1 MKRIVQ
7 SIGVLLIL
15 AVLLSACGPTPE
27 PEVIVETV
35 EVEKIVTEVVM
46 ETVKETVIVEGT
58 PEVVEKEV
66 TKVVEVEKVVTATP
80 EPELSRLRRS
90 NRITAPVAGP
100 GRLPARPRPGRERR

>member
-1 MKRIVQ
+1 MKRTQTVCQ
-7 SIGVLLIL
+7 CL
-15 AVLLSACGPTPE
+15 AGGSSLLLSACGPAPE

-35 EVEKIVTEVVM
+35 EVEKVVTEVVM

-80 EPELSRLRRS
+80 EPEEE
-90 NRITAPVAGP
+90 P
-100 GRLPARPRPGRERR
+100 PREPR